1 MESSSGTGSIV
12 YADYFD
18 EIYPYIEPYREI
30 CLVVDSNLRY
40 VIDEMVHRLDA
51 DGRLKCLYV
60 FEASEA
66 NKTLASV
73 EDLIREM
80 VSSDLGRNV
89 LVIAVGG
96 GITTDFAGFAAS
108 VYKRGVRFAL
118 VPTTLLAQS
127 DAAIGGKT
135 GVNFDGYKNMVGVF
149 RSPEFTFICPEVLK
163 TLPTRQIL
171 SGSAEILKTFIIGD
185 ADAYSRAVH
194 LLSSCHIRVSGEKQP
209 SAGNNGRSF
218 SEEIP
223 LPCGVKQTY
232 CADNSSHKNG
242 VHCGE
247 DFWKEL
253 AQLSARAASI
263 KSEIVEKDPY
273 ENGLRRVLNLGHT
286 FGHAIEALSAERHYD
301 IIHGEAVA
309 MGMIL
314 AARLGAGLRYGSAA
328 DGVAADDIAADD
340 VAAEDIVTHT
350 DAISAYNNAAISV
363 EQLEED
369 FAAAGLPVQ
378 SPFTLSELA
387 PFMCKDKKAESGS
400 VHFVIPESIGRC
412 VVREMSV
419 KEAVDTILMYGRM
432 A

>member
-1 MESSSGTGSIV
+1 MESNSGTGSIV

-40 VIDEMVHRLDA
+40 VIDEMVCRLDA

-73 EDLIREM
+73 EKLIGEM
-80 VSSDLGRNV
+80 VLSELGRNV

-96 GITTDFAGFAAS
+96 GITTDLAGFAAS
-108 VYKRGVRFAL
+108 VYKRGVRFAF

-163 TLPTRQIL
+163 TLPPRQIF
-171 SGSAEILKTFIIGD
+171 SGAAEILKTFIIGD
-185 ADAYSRAVH
+185 ADAYFRAVH
-194 LLSSCHIRVSGEKQP
+194 LLKSYNARMSVK
-209 SAGNNGRSF
+209 
-218 SEEIP
+218 
-223 LPCGVKQTY
+223 KQTSDGNDCKKDEY
-232 CADNSSHKNG
+232 SVLEDNG
-242 VHCGE
+242 LCGD

-273 ENGLRRVLNLGHT
+273 ESGLRRVLNLGHT

-309 MGMIL
+309 MGIIL
-314 AARLGAGLRYGSAA
+314 AARLGAGP
-328 DGVAADDIAADD
+328 DFVD
-340 VAAEDIVTHT
+340 
-350 DAISAYNNAAISV
+350 
-363 EQLEED
+363 QLEEN
-369 FAAAGLPVQ
+369 FVAAGLPVQ

-400 VHFVIPESIGRC
+400 VHFVIPESIGCC
-412 VVREMSV
+412 VVKEMSV
-419 KEAVDTILMYGRM
+419 KDAVDTICRYGSM
-432 A
+432 V

>member
-1 MESSSGTGSIV
+1 MESNIGTGSIV
-12 YADYFD
+12 YAEYFD
-18 EIYPYIEPYREI
+18 EVYPYIEPYREI

-40 VIDEMVHRLDA
+40 VIDEMVCRLDA
-51 DGRLKCLYV
+51 GNRLKCLYV

-73 EDLIREM
+73 EKLIGEM

-96 GITTDFAGFAAS
+96 GITTDLAGFAAS
-108 VYKRGVRFAL
+108 VYKRGVRFAF

-163 TLPTRQIL
+163 TLPPRQIF
-171 SGSAEILKTFIIGD
+171 SGAAEILKTFIIGD
-185 ADAYSRAVH
+185 ADAYFRAVH
-194 LLSSCHIRVSGEKQP
+194 LLKSYNARMSVKKLTSDGNDCKQDECCVLED
-209 SAGNNGRSF
+209 NG
-218 SEEIP
+218 
-223 LPCGVKQTY
+223 LCG
-232 CADNSSHKNG
+232 D
-242 VHCGE
+242 

-253 AQLSARAASI
+253 AVLSARAASI
-263 KSEIVEKDPY
+263 KSEIVKNDPY
-273 ENGLRRVLNLGHT
+273 ESGLRRVLNLGHT

-309 MGMIL
+309 MGIIL
-314 AARLGAGLRYGSAA
+314 AARLGAGLRYDS
-328 DGVAADDIAADD
+328 AADD
-340 VAAEDIVTHT
+340 VAAD
-350 DAISAYNNAAISV
+350 NNAAISV
-363 EQLEED
+363 DQLEED
-369 FAAAGLPVQ
+369 FMAAGLPVQ
-378 SPFTLSELA
+378 SPFPLSELA

-412 VVREMSV
+412 VVKEMSV
-419 KEAVDTILMYGRM
+419 KDAVDTICRYGSM
-432 A
+432 V